1 MVHILIVNNNIK
13 INNCGIKEEEDRK
26 VKDHK
31 DGLLIVSCHI
41 CFGLRENKNSSFKIE
56 YLKLSRVFSKKKII
70 VSRQGHRNAWPRS
83 VEKAKSS
90 YHNEA

>member
-1 MVHILIVNNNIK
+1 MVNNNIR

-41 CFGLRENKNSSFKIE
+41 CYGLRENKNSSFKIE
-56 YLKLSRVFSKKKII
+56 YLKLSRVFSKKKNDSI
-70 VSRQGHRNAWPRS
+70 
-83 VEKAKSS
+83 KARTQKCMAKECRKDEVKLSQ
-90 YHNEA
+90 

>member
-1 MVHILIVNNNIK
+1 MNRREWDLGAFLTTFTLDKFRKLMVHILMVNNNIR

-41 CFGLRENKNSSFKIE
+41 CYGLRENKNSSFKIE
-56 YLKLSRVFSKKKII
+56 YLKLSRVFSKKKK
-70 VSRQGHRNAWPRS
+70 W
-83 VEKAKSS
+83 
-90 YHNEA
+90 